1 VTSAKRQDLLPDVP
15 AIAEFLPGYEAS
27 GWYGVAAPKGTP
39 TDVITRLNKEVNAAL
54 ADAGMRQR
62 LADLGCAMFACRAGD
77 LSKFI
82 GDETAKWAKVVK
94 FANIKA
100 E

>member
-1 VTSAKRQDLLPDVP
+1 LPDVP

-27 GWYGVAAPKGTP
+27 GWYGIAAPKGAP
-39 TDVITRLNKEVNAAL
+39 ADVVARLNKEVNAAL

-62 LADLGCAMFACRAGD
+62 LADLGCDMFAGSPADFG
-77 LSKFI
+77 KFVA
-82 GDETAKWAKVVK
+82 DETGKWAKVVK